1 MHRMPALAKHI
12 KLCQQNVNNMHPYIW
27 KPTWDIL
34 TCGFRRMTCGL
45 GYFGYKSEGNAD
57 GGKQQDK
64 AILLL
69 FEKYHYEETG

>member
-1 MHRMPALAKHI
+1 MG
-12 KLCQQNVNNMHPYIW
+12 YF
-27 KPTWDIL
+27 D
-34 TCGFRRMTCGL
+34 CGFRRMTCGL

-69 FEKYHYEETG
+69 FEKYHYEETD